1 MVLHSRLKTSMLLF
15 RQQSTA
21 DNSEDDNV
29 IITGDSLGG
38 ILIFLLGLFSLII
51 SGAVYLIM
59 PSVFPLVFFPLVL
72 FFILIIVFYIVY
84 RKKEKCRNAL
94 WLSIAGFIGID
105 LIAVALIILLFS
117 FEHSSSLY
125 LPKKLLFD
133 NCVYSPFSDECE
145 ILPDKLPSNYRDF
158 KFKTQGKAPARHY
171 YASAYLAFHTD
182 NETLKKYEDL
192 FKGRADFSAYSI
204 LAEKFDGIDFN
215 TYAYPQEFPAFD
227 FLDKVHKEDLLK
239 IDADSEEQSTQ
250 RNLIVYSDSP
260 YQSNN
265 RYDSKGCLIDYD
277 SGLVVFWT

>member
-1 MVLHSRLKTSMLLF
+1 M
-15 RQQSTA
+15 
-21 DNSEDDNV
+21 
-29 IITGDSLGG
+29 
-38 ILIFLLGLFSLII
+38 
-51 SGAVYLIM
+51 
-59 PSVFPLVFFPLVL
+59 
-72 FFILIIVFYIVY
+72 
-84 RKKEKCRNAL
+84 
-94 WLSIAGFIGID
+94 
-105 LIAVALIILLFS
+105 
-117 FEHSSSLY
+117 
-125 LPKKLLFD
+125 
-133 NCVYSPFSDECE
+133 
-145 ILPDKLPSNYRDF
+145 PSNYRDF